1 MQDLF
6 SVEGKVVLITGGSK
20 GLGKMI
26 AEAFVRS
33 GSKVYIT
40 ARHGAVVEQTAK
52 ELSKYG
58 LCIGIEND
66 ISSKEGIDALV
77 QEIENKEDF
86 SKLCKKIYKIGYT
99 RLLVESG
106 LTFLN
111 YLIKNKIIND
121 LYIFKTNK
129 SGKYNMDYL
138 CSKHSFKIYN

>member
-77 QEIENKEDF
+77 QEIENKEDILDVLINNAATGWHEPF
-86 SKLCKKIYKIGYT
+86 DNFPEKGWDKTFNLNIKAPFFLIQGLKP
-99 RLLVESG
+99 LLE
-106 LTFLN
+106 
-111 YLIKNKIIND
+111 KNKT
-121 LYIFKTNK
+121 K
-129 SGKYNMDYL
+129 
-138 CSKHSFKIYN
+138 

>member
-52 ELSKYG
+52 ELGVKIDFDKFEKY
-58 LCIGIEND
+58 
-66 ISSKEGIDALV
+66 
-77 QEIENKEDF
+77 QF
-86 SKLCKKIYKIGYT
+86 
-99 RLLVESG
+99 
-106 LTFLN
+106 
-111 YLIKNKIIND
+111 
-121 LYIFKTNK
+121 
-129 SGKYNMDYL
+129 
-138 CSKHSFKIYN
+138 